1 MKIVKMTIHMPFNY
15 GEDTKE
21 KDAAEKA
28 QLADFLSANGLTAN
42 SDTDKGVVICTP
54 DHVINAMQCFGVSS
68 YNKIGVKKVEVL
80 FDSVDETAER
90 LDTLLTRMQMA
101 ATKIE
106 AQAQCLY
113 DTNAD
118 GIPKV
123 DGVWNNKTQSPVV
136 GTLLHQVNELSLC
149 ENFCTDE
156 LQGMLNEGWRLIAVC
171 PQESRRPD
179 YILGRTMSEPKL
191 PNGARRGSS

>member
-1 MKIVKMTIHMPFNY
+1 MKIVKMTVHMPFNY

-42 SDTDKGVVICTP
+42 NDTDKGVVICTP

-106 AQAQCLY
+106 SQVQCLY
-113 DTNAD
+113 ETTAD
-118 GIPKV
+118 GVPRV
-123 DGVWNNKTQSPVV
+123 DGLWNNKTQSPVV